1 MAVKCHVNVKTEVIT
16 GNIYEFSNCCGPSVF
31 LTLFFIDLCRFKS
44 LISVFKDYCT
54 TTTTTIFLCHK

>member
-31 LTLFFIDLCRFKS
+31 LTLFFIDLF
-44 LISVFKDYCT
+44 DQYCE
-54 TTTTTIFLCHK
+54 